1 MADKLVTIGEANSIL
16 NDYSVS
22 IPGASNK
29 CATIKELNAALAGIS
44 TSVYDKFTFPSDE
57 YSVEMLNLNRLV
69 FNLTNHTIQGKSN
82 NVSFSI
88 SPGDTKTFLGGNEN
102 VVITGKIRAILI
114 FYINDEYTASFI
126 TISNNLQLTT
136 GDSGVYFIIAAE

>member
-1 MADKLVTIGEANSIL
+1 MADKLVTIGEANSLL

-22 IPGASNK
+22 VPGASNK
-29 CATIKELNAALAGIS
+29 CATIKELNDALAGIS

-88 SPGDTKTFLGGNEN
+88 SPGDRKFYGVNEN

-126 TISNNLQLTT
+126 TMPNKLQLTT
-136 GDSGVYFIIAAE
+136 GEAGVYFIIAAE

>member
-1 MADKLVTIGEANSIL
+1 MADKLVTIGEANSLL

-29 CATIKELNAALAGIS
+29 CATIKELNDALAGIS

-57 YSVEMLNLNRLV
+57 YSVEMMNLNRCV

-88 SPGDTKTFLGGNEN
+88 SPGDKKTFFGGNEN

-114 FYINDEYTASFI
+114 YYIDEYTASFI
-126 TISNNLQLTT
+126 TNSNNLQLTT
-136 GDSGVYFIIAAE
+136 GGSGVYFIIAAE

>member
-1 MADKLVTIGEANSIL
+1 MADKLVTIGEANSLL

-29 CATIKELNAALAGIS
+29 CATIKELNDALAGIS

-88 SPGDTKTFLGGNEN
+88 SPGDRKFYGGNEN

-126 TISNNLQLTT
+126 TMPNKLQLTT
-136 GDSGVYFIIAAE
+136 GEAGVYFIIAAE

>member
-1 MADKLVTIGEANSIL
+1 MTD
-16 NDYSVS
+16 DYSVS
-22 IPGASNK
+22 IPGTSNK
-29 CATIKELNAALAGIS
+29 CATIKELNDALAGIS

-57 YSVEMLNLNRLV
+57 YNVEMVNLNRCV

-88 SPGDTKTFLGGNEN
+88 SPGDRKTFLGGNEN

-114 FYINDEYTASFI
+114 YYMDEYTASFI
-126 TISNNLQLTT
+126 SVPNKLQLTT

>member
-22 IPGASNK
+22 ITGASNK

-88 SPGDTKTFLGGNEN
+88 SSGDRKNFYGGNEN
-102 VVITGKIRAILI
+102 VVITGKIRAIKI
-114 FYINDEYTASFI
+114 YYIDDTYTVSFI
-126 TISNNLQLTT
+126 TFTNLPLVT
-136 GDSGVYFIIAAE
+136 GEAGVYFIIAAE

>member
-1 MADKLVTIGEANSIL
+1 MADKLVTIGEANSLL

-29 CATIKELNAALAGIS
+29 CATIKELNDALAGIS

-57 YSVEMLNLNRLV
+57 YSVEMNNLNRCV
-69 FNLTNHTIQGKSN
+69 FNLTNHTIQGESN
-82 NVSFSI
+82 NVFFSI
-88 SPGDTKTFLGGNEN
+88 SPGDTETFFGGNEN

-114 FYINDEYTASFI
+114 FYINYEYTASFI
-126 TISNNLQLTT
+126 TNSNYLQLIT
-136 GDSGVYFIIAAE
+136 GGSGVYFIIAAE